1 MKNILVID
9 DNEHILRMMC
19 DLLHRSGYTVFS
31 AINGAQGMK
40 TYYSNTP
47 VLVIT
52 DLIMP
57 DKEGLEVIMEL
68 TRQEPRPKIID
79 ISGGGRM
86 EPQSY
91 LPMADLLGA
100 DHVLEKPFH
109 LAEFMDCVEKF
120 LA

>member
-9 DNEHILRMMC
+9 DNEHILKMMC
-19 DLLHRSGYTVFS
+19 TLLHRSGYTVFS
-31 AINGAQGMK
+31 ATDGVQGMK

-57 DKEGLEVIMEL
+57 EKEGLEVIMEL
-68 TRQEPRPKIID
+68 TRQEPRPKIIA
-79 ISGGGRM
+79 ISGGGKM
-86 EPQSY
+86 GPQSY
-91 LPMADLLGA
+91 LPMADVLGA
-100 DHVLEKPFH
+100 DYVLEKPFH
-109 LAEFMDCVEKF
+109 PAEFIDCVERL